1 MTLRAPALAVIAL
14 CVTICGC
21 TSATQS
27 NPPQTDK
34 VLARTDVGV
43 VRAYEGGQ
51 SGTIVVHGSS
61 DAVFNALRSSYAD
74 LGVELKVDDPPRG
87 EIGNREFSRMYRM
100 AGESMSHFVGCGIT
114 ETGQAA
120 DKYRIT
126 MALVSSVIAVPDGWK
141 IDTRLDAH
149 ADDLASSKGMIAC
162 QTRGTLEGE
171 INALVAKRLGS

>member
-1 MTLRAPALAVIAL
+1 MTMRTPTAAAIAL
-14 CVTICGC
+14 IVSICGC
-21 TSATQS
+21 ASATQGK
-27 NPPQTDK
+27 PPQTEK

-43 VRAYEGGQ
+43 IRAYEGGQ

-61 DAVFNALRSSYAD
+61 DAVFNALRSSYRD
-74 LGVELKVDDPPRG
+74 IGVEVKVDDPPHG

-100 AGESMSHFVGCGIT
+100 GGESMSHFVGCGIT
-114 ETGQAA
+114 EMGQAA

-126 MALVSSVIAVPDGWK
+126 MALVSSVTALPDAWR
-141 IDTRLDAH
+141 IETRLDAH

-171 INALVAKRLGS
+171 VNALVAKRLGS